1 MNDPK
6 GSLWRKWDL
15 HFHTPSSYDYQG
27 GSVTNEEI
35 IQKLKEQNIA
45 AVAITDHHFMD
56 VDRINELKDKA
67 KGEIVIF
74 PGIELRSE
82 LGGSDSIHYIGI
94 FPEDSDS
101 DIKSIWTKL
110 QGNLNLTSNDITAK
124 GGERIY
130 CDLKEASKLI
140 HGLGGIVSIHAGNK
154 TNTIENI
161 TNALP
166 YKQALKEDI
175 LELIDIFE
183 MGSMRDLEEYEKHV
197 LPNINKRP
205 PMIIC
210 SDNHNINSYELKSNL
225 WIKADPTFKGLQQTL
240 YEPRE
245 RVYVGD
251 TPPVIKRVNTK
262 KTKYIKT
269 IKNTKR
275 TDSAYDEEAWFK
287 DISID
292 LNPELV
298 AIIGNKGNGKS
309 ALADIIGL
317 VGNSK
322 NCNQFSFLH
331 KEKFRDT
338 KNNKAEHFEGLIE
351 WEGGN
356 IDGRPLSENPEEYD
370 YEKVKYFPQKY
381 LEILCSA
388 VQKDEFEKELK
399 NVIFSHVPEEDKL
412 GKTSLDDLIQYQ
424 SKVIDDAVLF
434 YKEALN
440 NLNKEIVCL
449 EDLLDEEYKKTL
461 DEKLKS
467 KQNELKVHEKSKPI
481 ETKKPETDEKV
492 EKEINGIN
500 LKLQNLSKLKIELE
514 KEIADEKTKRAI
526 LIKKKASIARVYGE
540 IDNFKSQYKS
550 LVTKIN
556 TDLND
561 LEIKLE
567 DIVTFKISTTH
578 LDKAKENVESQITV
592 INNKLNAEISESLVY
607 RLTNVNLKIN
617 ELNEKLDEPNRRY
630 QEYLKQLEEWEN
642 KRKEIVGEKE
652 KDGSIE
658 YCKSMLD
665 YIASTVPEELKSKR
679 LKRLEMLRQIYRK
692 KKELI
697 EIFKSLYKPVETFVS
712 KYKSENCP
720 VKFDAAFDIQDFH
733 ENFFSH
739 VSQKAKGS
747 FSGVEDGSKRLRG
760 IIESTDFNN
769 EEAAIKC
776 IEQIVGCMEHDQRD
790 DKREIRNVKQQ
801 LLKRDVHI
809 FYNFLFSLNY
819 LVPRYTLK
827 LGETELS
834 QLSPGEKGALLL
846 IFYLLIDKND
856 VPLVMDQPEENLDNQ
871 SVYELLVHYIK
882 EAKKRR
888 QIVIVTH
895 NPNLAVVC
903 DAEQVIYAKIDKTN
917 RNTVSYKSGS
927 IENTEI
933 NKKIVDVLEGTMPA
947 FSNRESKYTITRK
960 LSVS

>member
-1 MNDPK
+1 MR
-6 GSLWRKWDL
+6 LALLQLR
-15 HFHTPSSYDYQG
+15 
-27 GSVTNEEI
+27 I
-35 IQKLKEQNIA
+35 IIL
-45 AVAITDHHFMD
+45 
-56 VDRINELKDKA
+56 
-67 KGEIVIF
+67 
-74 PGIELRSE
+74 
-82 LGGSDSIHYIGI
+82 SI
-94 FPEDSDS
+94 
-101 DIKSIWTKL
+101 
-110 QGNLNLTSNDITAK
+110 
-124 GGERIY
+124 
-130 CDLKEASKLI
+130 
-140 HGLGGIVSIHAGNK
+140 
-154 TNTIENI
+154 
-161 TNALP
+161 ALP
-166 YKQALKEDI
+166 YKQAIKEDI
-175 LELIDIFE
+175 LEFIDIFE

-210 SDNHNINSYELKSNL
+210 SDNHDINSYKLKSNL

-240 YEPRE
+240 YEPSE

-251 TPPVIKRVNTK
+251 TPPVIKRVNTN

-269 IKNTKR
+269 IKIDKR
-275 TDSAYDEEAWFK
+275 TDSTYDEEAWFK

-322 NCNQFSFLH
+322 NCSQFSFLH

-351 WEGGN
+351 WESSD
-356 IDGRPLSENPEEYD
+356 IDCRILSENPEEYD

-412 GKTSLDDLIQYQ
+412 GKTSLDDLIHYQ
-424 SKVIDDAVLF
+424 SKVIDDAVSIL
-434 YKEALN
+434 KEALN

-461 DEKLKS
+461 DEKLNS

-500 LKLQNLSKLKIELE
+500 FRLQDLSKLKVELE

-526 LIKKKASIARVYGE
+526 LIKKKASIARIYGE
-540 IDNFKSQYKS
+540 IDNFKSQYER
-550 LVTKIN
+550 LVTKIK

-561 LEIKLE
+561 LGTKLE

-578 LDKAKENVESQITV
+578 LDKAKENVESQITA

-607 RLTNVNLKIN
+607 RLTEVNLEIN
-617 ELNEKLDEPNRRY
+617 KLKGKLDEPNKRY

-665 YIASTVPEELKSKR
+665 YIASTVPEELKSKKQ
-679 LKRLEMLRQIYRK
+679 KRLEILRQIYRK

-733 ENFFSH
+733 ETFFSH

-769 EEAAIKC
+769 EEAVIKC
-776 IEQIVGCMEHDQRD
+776 IEKIVRCMEHDQRG

-801 LLKRDVHI
+801 LLKKDVHI
-809 FYNFLFSLNY
+809 FYNFLFSLDY
-819 LVPRYTLK
+819 LILRYTLK
-827 LGETELS
+827 LDETELS

-856 VPLVMDQPEENLDNQ
+856 IPLVMDQPEENLDNQ

-903 DAEQVIYAKIDKTN
+903 DAEQIIYAKIDKTN

-927 IENTEI
+927 IENSEI

-947 FSNRESKYTITRK
+947 FSNRESKYAITRK
-960 LSVS
+960 LTVS